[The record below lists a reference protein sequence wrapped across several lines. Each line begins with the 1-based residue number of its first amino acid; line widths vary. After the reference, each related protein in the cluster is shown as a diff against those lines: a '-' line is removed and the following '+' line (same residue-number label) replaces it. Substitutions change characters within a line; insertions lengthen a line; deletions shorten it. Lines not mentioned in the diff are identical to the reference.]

1 MNFLRIKKGLKNFQ
15 QPSIMLEWFKYRPA
29 LPPLSNFRLKPYRI
43 RFALDGLILGVDNLR
58 HDVNLSP
65 TFCSA
70 TSRIVSQL
78 ILRHLA
84 MERKS
89 STGGR
94 EGWLKQVEDYK
105 QLYRQ
110 MMRDAIDQAKARDQ
124 LQVECLAQ
132 TAVIKMLIGEV
143 RKQYED
149 LVRRLKSAVRK
160 SDLAVHNDASETP
173 KLKERLSRV
182 LQLRPQVLLAV
193 GKELAGY
200 LADVQQGDLREAR
213 EAVFGPSFSFAVDIL
228 RNPLLFAE
236 NPYNDFFMLAEY
248 DLNLGRRIE
257 DPDKYDSLLA
267 LVQELLGQLDD
278 TDPGQETVPVDR
290 RLQDAE
296 LEEYGR
302 KKIAARRK
310 YIDRLLRNLKN
321 INRLLDWETT
331 RDKLGELKRKKHE
344 REAIV
349 KVKSLMKDQRR
360 LLKYFHR
367 QFRRK
372 ALMQRISAAYLMQ
385 PEYKQYCPPLVP
397 QQIMQYMISS
407 RGRKAVKQR
416 LKRLNKLYGRSFN
429 LKPLNRKAKQLRHLT
444 AAEQRRFLLRF
455 LNAFCR
461 LHRDLRNFE
470 LIKEGMERVNLLSEE
485 KLLSLSRENNT
496 LYEFLLPHEQ
506 SSEEAPIINHVVI
519 KADVRGSTD
528 LTYRMNKQGMN
539 PATYFSLNFFDPIS
553 QILSEY
559 NTVKV
564 FIEGDAIIL
573 SIFERRNR
581 PADWYSVARAC
592 GVALNILMIIGR
604 CNENNKR
611 HRLPVLELGLG
622 ISYIDKAPTFLFDG
636 NNRIMISSAINQA
649 DRLSG
654 CAKQARRILRKNKTP
669 FNLFVF
675 QTASDQEMAATRDDL
690 FLRYNVNGIELN
702 QAGFEKLSREIDL
715 KMIKG
720 NVPDLH
726 TNKVNLYTGRF
737 PTKSG
742 RFQRLVIREAQVPV
756 VDPDNLSVRRITSRK
771 YYEVCTHP
779 LLYKLARSKAR

>member
-1 MNFLRIKKGLKNFQ
+1 
-15 QPSIMLEWFKYRPA
+15 MLEWFKYRPA
-29 LPPLSNFRLKPYRI
+29 LPSLGRFALSPYKI

-70 TSRIVSQL
+70 TSRIASRL
-78 ILRHLA
+78 ILRHLG
-84 MERKS
+84 MERQAS
-89 STGGR
+89 SGGQ

-110 MMRDAIDQAKARDQ
+110 MMRDAIDQAKGRDQ

-132 TAVIKMLIGEV
+132 TAIIKMLAGEV
-143 RKQYED
+143 KQQYDD

-160 SDLAVHNDASETP
+160 SDLAVHNDVTETP

-182 LQLRPQVLLAV
+182 LQLRPQVLLSV
-193 GKELAGY
+193 GTELAGY
-200 LADVQQGDLREAR
+200 LADVQQEDLREAR
-213 EAVFGPSFSFAVDIL
+213 EAVFGPCFGFAVDIL

-267 LVQELLGQLDD
+267 LIQELLGRLDVSGS
-278 TDPGQETVPVDR
+278 GQEDVPVDR
-290 RLQDAE
+290 RLRDSE

-302 KKIAARRK
+302 KKVAERRK
-310 YIDRLLRNLKN
+310 QIDRLLRNLDN
-321 INRLLDWETT
+321 IDRLFDWETT
-331 RDKLGELKRKKHE
+331 RDKLNEMKRSREE
-344 REAIV
+344 REAIAEV
-349 KVKSLMKDQRR
+349 KALMKDQRR
-360 LLKYFHR
+360 LLNYFYR
-367 QFRRK
+367 QFRRR
-372 ALMQRISAAYLMQ
+372 ALVQRIAAAYLMQ
-385 PEYKQYCPPLVP
+385 PEYKKYCPPLVP

-416 LKRLNKLYGRSFN
+416 LKRLKKLYGRSFN
-429 LKPLNRKAKQLRHLT
+429 LRPLNRKTKLLQQLT

-470 LIKEGMERVNLLSEE
+470 LIREAMERVNLLNEE

-506 SSEEAPIINHVVI
+506 STEEAPIINHVVI

-559 NTVKV
+559 DAVKV

-604 CNENNKR
+604 CNENNRR

-622 ISYIDKAPTFLFDG
+622 ISHLDKAPTFLFDG

-654 CAKQARRILRKNKTP
+654 CAKQARRIIRKNTTP

-675 QTASDQEMAATRDDL
+675 QTASDEEMAATRDDL

-720 NVPDLH
+720 SVPDLH
-726 TNKVNLYTGRF
+726 TKKVNLYTGRF

-756 VDPDNLSVRRITSRK
+756 VDPADLRVKRITSRK

-779 LLYKLARSKAR
+779 LLYKLARSKAY